1 MNASSVKETFK
12 NNLPFLLFLVL
23 MFSFRSSVADW
34 YHVPS
39 GSMEPTLQVGDRV
52 VVNKSAYTLEVPFT
66 DIVIK
71 KTGKIARGD
80 IVIIDSTAADL
91 RLIKRVI
98 ATEGDR
104 VKLIKNRLYI
114 NGEQAELTAL
124 EAHTFYEE
132 VLGQR
137 RVIALNPINSPV
149 SSFNTVTVPKGRF
162 LAMGD
167 NRNNSVDSRYYGFIP
182 VEEVQGKASSVAFS
196 LDVANNYI
204 PRKERFFTKLQ

>member
-114 NGEQAELTAL
+114 NGEQAELTEL

-149 SSFNTVTVPKGRF
+149 SSFNTVTVPKGHF